1 MNYKRVLILCI
12 VTLII
17 VSTISVVSAGWFD
30 FLGGEKNATTLNCS
44 DGEECIFVS
53 IDTPEPGDLSLEDND
68 MVVYLNVTDENN
80 HTEQYECSVWSY
92 YSNPTTHIWASTEE
106 LTPGNYTVVAYFPGS
121 DSFKEASWNGTVE
134 VKEKEEVKTSNVSST
149 ADDSSGDPSNEVVST
164 ETTQEGGLTV
174 TTTTYADGH
183 TKVVKSGTVTVG
195 AGQHVGSFSS
205 SSG

>member
-44 DGEECIFVS
+44 SGEERIYIS
-53 IDTPEPGDLSLEDND
+53 IDAAETSDLSLENND
-68 MVVYLNVTDENN
+68 MAVSVNVTDENN
-80 HTEQYECSVWSY
+80 HTEQYTCDVWSF
-92 YSNPTTHIWASTEE
+92 YSNPTNHIFGSVDN
-106 LTPGNYTVVAYFPGS
+106 LTPGNYTVVAYFPGTS
-121 DSFKEASWNGTVE
+121 SFKEASWNGTVE
-134 VKEKEEVKTSNVSST
+134 VKQKEEVKLSNVSSSN
-149 ADDSSGDPSNEVVST
+149 DSSNDPSTEVVST

-195 AGQHVGSFSS
+195 AGQHVGTM
-205 SSG
+205 

>member
-12 VTLII
+12 VALII

-44 DGEECIFVS
+44 GGEESIFVS

-68 MVVYLNVTDENN
+68 MVAYLNVTDENN
-80 HTEQYECSVWSY
+80 HTEQYECNVWSY
-92 YSNPTTHIWASTEE
+92 YSNPTTHIWGSVND
-106 LTPGNYTVVAYFPGS
+106 LTPGNYTVVVYFSGS
-121 DSFKEASWNGTVE
+121 NSFKEASWNGTVE
-134 VKEKEEVKTSNVSST
+134 VRKDEPVKVSNVTSSS
-149 ADDSSGDPSNEVVST
+149 DDSSGDSSTEVVST

-183 TKVVKSGTVTVG
+183 TKVTKSGTVTVG
-195 AGQHVGSFSS
+195 AGQPVGTMKSS
-205 SSG
+205 